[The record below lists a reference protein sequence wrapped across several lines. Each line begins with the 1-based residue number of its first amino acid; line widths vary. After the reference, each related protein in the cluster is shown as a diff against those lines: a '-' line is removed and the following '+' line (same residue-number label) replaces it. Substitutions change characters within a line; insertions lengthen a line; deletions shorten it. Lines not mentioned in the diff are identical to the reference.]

1 MYEDFSCSVSTV
13 LIFFFFV
20 FGAGYG
26 DLVASVQRL
35 QLQLKKAGAGG
46 GLGGLEGRVAAVQSL
61 LLSPQFGRALAVH
74 NKVQTVRS
82 RTTPRPAP
90 TAQTALRD
98 CLDALANSQSSYAVE
113 LASLL
118 TGYELEALM
127 VAHDGVASTL
137 PADSTSPG
145 VPVVEPPP
153 QAVPDHRFQ
162 EENIKIIKI
171 EKSTEPLGATV
182 RNEGEAVVIGEW
194 VSLRVEAGSDR
205 GLQVGWCEAA
215 PPTRAGCSTRATR
228 SWR

>member
-1 MYEDFSCSVSTV
+1 M
-13 LIFFFFV
+13 
-20 FGAGYG
+20 
-26 DLVASVQRL
+26 ASVQRL
-35 QLQLKKAGAGG
+35 QLQLKKAGSGG

-82 RTTPRPAP
+82 RTTPRPAS

-98 CLDALANSQSSYAVE
+98 CLDALGNSQSAYAVE

-137 PADSTSPG
+137 PPDSTSPG
-145 VPVVEPPP
+145 IPKTVESIPPP
-153 QAVPDHRFQ
+153 ILDHRFQ

-182 RNEGEAVVIGEW
+182 RNEGDAVVIGRVVKGGAAEKSGLLHEGDEILE
-194 VSLRVEAGSDR
+194 VIFFVLSL
-205 GLQVGWCEAA
+205 
-215 PPTRAGCSTRATR
+215 
-228 SWR
+228 